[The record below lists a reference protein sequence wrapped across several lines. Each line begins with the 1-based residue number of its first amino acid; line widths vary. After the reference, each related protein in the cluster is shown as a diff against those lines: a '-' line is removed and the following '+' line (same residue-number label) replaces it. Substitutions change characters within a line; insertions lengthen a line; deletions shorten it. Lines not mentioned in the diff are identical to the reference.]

1 MGLNIPNL
9 DIKNFEQLMEE
20 TLAKL
25 PAFSDSWTE
34 YNTSDPGITIIE
46 LLAWITD
53 VNSYRLNR
61 LGKEQYLAFL
71 NLLSDIP
78 ASRDMSKKE
87 IRKSL
92 LAFGNHLP
100 APTRAVTLK
109 DYEYFALH
117 TPELKGKLA
126 RAKATA
132 DKATNKVTVL
142 VIPHS
147 EDSKPN
153 LKTTEKKSVKKY
165 LENKKLLTTKICM
178 TKATYVPIDVS
189 VTLFTQYGDPVK
201 MREEIRLILKKFLHP
216 LYGGT
221 EGKGWAFGEDVHIS
235 HIYLLLNKLN
245 KVDRI
250 DTVNIKTDTDTE
262 WKQKVTIEE
271 NSLPS
276 FGEANIVVYNP
287 KVPGVC
293 DA

>member
-1 MGLNIPNL
+1 MSLVIPNL
-9 DIKNFEQLMEE
+9 DTKDFEQLMKEA
-20 TLAKL
+20 LAKL
-25 PAFSDSWTE
+25 PAYHDTWTE
-34 YNTSDPGITIIE
+34 YNASDPGITIIE

-61 LGKEQYLAFL
+61 LGDEHYLAFL
-71 NLLSDIP
+71 KLLEKSSEN
-78 ASRDMSKKE
+78 AHLERKE
-87 IRKSL
+87 IFSKL
-92 LAFGNHLP
+92 LAVGNHLP

-147 EDSKPN
+147 EDSTPN
-153 LKTTEKKSVKKY
+153 LKPTEKKSVKKY

-178 TKATYVPIDVS
+178 TEATYVSIDVS

-201 MREEIRLILKKFLHP
+201 MKEEIHLILKKFLHP
-216 LYGGT
+216 LYGGV
-221 EGKGWAFGEDVHIS
+221 ESKGWDFGEDVHIS
-235 HIYLLLNKLN
+235 HIYLLLNTLE
-245 KVDRI
+245 KVDKI
-250 DTVNIKTDTDTE
+250 DSVTFAQNKE
-262 WKQKVTIEE
+262 KVTIKD
-271 NSLPS
+271 NQLPS
-276 FGEANIVVYNP
+276 FGKASIDVYNSQ
-287 KVPGVC
+287 VPGVC